1 MTNLF
6 WSDSFHLY
14 FQYWH
19 IFQWCYICQQWSV
32 FKRDQHLSVML
43 TLKFGTMMIW
53 NLISIIWSLRL
64 KCGWRVNNCNI
75 GLWIPAVKLHKLW
88 LKVLKCGWQV
98 NNCNI
103 GLWIPAVKLHKL
115 WLKKFFSWRYYDH
128 FTPIPWGLNLH

>member
-1 MTNLF
+1 MSPRIVVFLLMINLL

-43 TLKFGTMMIW
+43 ALKFWTMMIW

-88 LKVLKCGWQV
+88 LKSFS
-98 NNCNI
+98 
-103 GLWIPAVKLHKL
+103 LH
-115 WLKKFFSWRYYDH
+115 DH
-128 FTPIPWGLNLH
+128 FTPFPLRIKFALNVNLIFVLTLAWDGFMSF